1 MQRNGTTTPEGS
13 AFGSKWRDRFGPGL
27 LVTAAFIGPG
37 TVATASVI
45 GASYGFAL
53 TWALAFSVV
62 ATIILQ
68 EMSARLGLVTGAGLG
83 ESLRSTFSGRIARPI
98 VVVLVIAA
106 IGIGNAAFQTGN
118 IMGGAVGLELLTP
131 VSHKWWALVVGLAA
145 ALILAFGGYRR
156 IELLLVGL
164 VGVMSVV
171 FVLTAIMTRPD
182 IRVVLD
188 GIFKPR
194 LPSGSLTTVLALIGT
209 TVVPYNLFLHASAVA
224 EKWGGA
230 GSARQ
235 YIRHARI
242 DTIVSVSIGGIITL
256 AIMSTA
262 AMLPAG
268 GKGITNAAAMAEQLD
283 DSWFNVSTFK
293 EPYRVEGKKTMGL
306 EIAEALGWEFPDVV
320 IYPTGG
326 GTGLIGIWKAF
337 QELRSLGWV
346 RQKMPRMVAVQAEGC
361 APVVE
366 AFLSGSATTKPWP
379 KPHTRALGL
388 NVPAP
393 LGGEWMLNVLRE
405 SNGTALAIP
414 EDHIAPARERMQL
427 LAGMPIGAEVA
438 VAWRGLELLIEQ
450 NWIAPEDR
458 VALVVTGDDR
468 RYS

>member
-1 MQRNGTTTPEGS
+1 MQHNGTTTPEGS
-13 AFGSKWRDRFGPGL
+13 AFGSRWRDRFGPGL

-37 TVATASVI
+37 TVTTASVI

-68 EMSARLGLVTGAGLG
+68 EMSARLGLVTGRGLG
-83 ESLRSTFSGRIARPI
+83 ESLRSTFTGRIARPVA
-98 VVVLVIAA
+98 VVFVIAA

-118 IMGGAVGLELLTP
+118 IMGGAVGLELVTP
-131 VSHKWWALVVGLAA
+131 VPRQWWALAVGLVA

-156 IELLLVGL
+156 IEVLLVGL

-171 FVLTAIMTRPD
+171 FVLTAVMTRPD

-188 GIFKPR
+188 GVFKPR

-242 DTIVSVSIGGIITL
+242 DTIVAVSIGGIITL

-268 GKGITNAAAMAEQLD
+268 GKGIADAAAMAEQLEPLLGA
-283 DSWFNVSTFK
+283 SAKWFFAV
-293 EPYRVEGKKTMGL
+293 GL
-306 EIAEALGWEFPDVV
+306 FAAGLTSAVTAPLAAAYATAGMLGWKADMRSTRMRAVWATV
-320 IYPTGG
+320 IA
-326 GTGLIGIWKAF
+326 IGMACAF
-337 QELRSLGWV
+337 FGESPVKSILFAQAANGILLPV
-346 RQKMPRMVAVQAEGC
+346 VAV
-361 APVVE
+361 
-366 AFLSGSATTKPWP
+366 FLLIAVNRKRLLGSFTNRTLANI
-379 KPHTRALGL
+379 LGTL
-388 NVPAP
+388 VILTVAG
-393 LGGEWMLNVLRE
+393 LGAAKLW
-405 SNGTALAIP
+405 
-414 EDHIAPARERMQL
+414 D
-427 LAGMPIGAEVA
+427 A
-438 VAWRGLELLIEQ
+438 VAKLITK
-450 NWIAPEDR
+450 
-458 VALVVTGDDR
+458 V
-468 RYS
+468 

>member
-1 MQRNGTTTPEGS
+1 
-13 AFGSKWRDRFGPGL
+13 
-27 LVTAAFIGPG
+27 
-37 TVATASVI
+37 
-45 GASYGFAL
+45 
-53 TWALAFSVV
+53 
-62 ATIILQ
+62 
-68 EMSARLGLVTGAGLG
+68 MSARLGLVTGAGLG

-209 TVVPYNLFLHASAVA
+209 TVVPYNLFLHASAAA

-230 GSARQ
+230 ASARQ

-242 DTIVSVSIGGIITL
+242 DTIVSVSIGGIRTL

-268 GKGITNAAAMAEQLD
+268 GKGITNAAAMAEQLEPLLGA
-283 DSWFNVSTFK
+283 SAKWFFAL
-293 EPYRVEGKKTMGL
+293 GL
-306 EIAEALGWEFPDVV
+306 FAAGLTSAVTAPLAAAYAIAGMLGWEADMRSPRLRAVWATV
-320 IYPTGG
+320 IA
-326 GTGLIGIWKAF
+326 IGMACAVIGESPVKSIIFA
-337 QELRSLGWV
+337 QAANGILL
-346 RQKMPRMVAVQAEGC
+346 PIVAV
-361 APVVE
+361 
-366 AFLSGSATTKPWP
+366 FLLIAVNRKPLLGSFT
-379 KPHTRALGL
+379 
-388 NVPAP
+388 
-393 LGGEWMLNVLRE
+393 
-405 SNGTALAIP
+405 NGTLANILGSLVILTAAGLGATKLWDALTKLIT
-414 EDHIAPARERMQL
+414 
-427 LAGMPIGAEVA
+427 
-438 VAWRGLELLIEQ
+438 EL
-450 NWIAPEDR
+450 
-458 VALVVTGDDR
+458 
-468 RYS
+468 

>member
-1 MQRNGTTTPEGS
+1 MQRNGTNTPEGS

-131 VSHKWWALVVGLAA
+131 VSHEWWALVVGLAA

-156 IELLLVGL
+156 IELWLVGL

-194 LPSGSLTTVLALIGT
+194 LPSGSLTSVLALIGT

-268 GKGITNAAAMAEQLD
+268 GKGITNAAAMAEQLEPLLGA
-283 DSWFNVSTFK
+283 SAKWFFAV
-293 EPYRVEGKKTMGL
+293 GL
-306 EIAEALGWEFPDVV
+306 FAAGLTSAVTAPLAAAYATAGMLGWEADMRSPRLRAVWATV
-320 IYPTGG
+320 IA
-326 GTGLIGIWKAF
+326 IGMACAVIGESPVKSIIFA
-337 QELRSLGWV
+337 QAANGILL
-346 RQKMPRMVAVQAEGC
+346 PIVAV
-361 APVVE
+361 
-366 AFLSGSATTKPWP
+366 FLLIAVNRRQLLGSFT
-379 KPHTRALGL
+379 
-388 NVPAP
+388 
-393 LGGEWMLNVLRE
+393 
-405 SNGTALAIP
+405 NGTLANILGSLVILTAAGLGATKLWDALTKLIT
-414 EDHIAPARERMQL
+414 
-427 LAGMPIGAEVA
+427 EV
-438 VAWRGLELLIEQ
+438 
-450 NWIAPEDR
+450 
-458 VALVVTGDDR
+458 
-468 RYS
+468 

>member
-268 GKGITNAAAMAEQLD
+268 GKGITNAAAMAEQLEPLLGA
-283 DSWFNVSTFK
+283 SAKWFFAL
-293 EPYRVEGKKTMGL
+293 GL
-306 EIAEALGWEFPDVV
+306 FAAGLTSAVTAPLAAAYATAGMLGWEADMRSPRLRAVWATV
-320 IYPTGG
+320 IA
-326 GTGLIGIWKAF
+326 IGMACAVIGESPVKSIIFA
-337 QELRSLGWV
+337 QAANGILL
-346 RQKMPRMVAVQAEGC
+346 PIVAV
-361 APVVE
+361 
-366 AFLSGSATTKPWP
+366 FLLIAVNRRQLLGSFT
-379 KPHTRALGL
+379 
-388 NVPAP
+388 
-393 LGGEWMLNVLRE
+393 
-405 SNGTALAIP
+405 NGTLANILGSLVILTAAGLGATKLWDALTKLIT
-414 EDHIAPARERMQL
+414 
-427 LAGMPIGAEVA
+427 EV
-438 VAWRGLELLIEQ
+438 
-450 NWIAPEDR
+450 
-458 VALVVTGDDR
+458 
-468 RYS
+468 

>member
-1 MQRNGTTTPEGS
+1 MQRNGTNTPEGS

-106 IGIGNAAFQTGN
+106 IGIGNAAFQAGN

-156 IELLLVGL
+156 IEFLLVGL

-194 LPSGSLTTVLALIGT
+194 LPSGSLTSVLALIGT
-209 TVVPYNLFLHASAVA
+209 TVVPYNLFLHASAAA

-268 GKGITNAAAMAEQLD
+268 GKGITNAAAMAEQLEPLLGA
-283 DSWFNVSTFK
+283 SAKWFFAL
-293 EPYRVEGKKTMGL
+293 GL
-306 EIAEALGWEFPDVV
+306 FAAGLTSAVTAPLAAAYATAGMLGWEADMRSPRLRAVWATV
-320 IYPTGG
+320 IA
-326 GTGLIGIWKAF
+326 IGMACAVIGESPVKSIIFA
-337 QELRSLGWV
+337 QAANGILL
-346 RQKMPRMVAVQAEGC
+346 PIVAV
-361 APVVE
+361 
-366 AFLSGSATTKPWP
+366 FLLIAVNRKPLLGSFT
-379 KPHTRALGL
+379 
-388 NVPAP
+388 
-393 LGGEWMLNVLRE
+393 
-405 SNGTALAIP
+405 NGTLANILGTLVIITAAGLGATKLWDALTKLIT
-414 EDHIAPARERMQL
+414 
-427 LAGMPIGAEVA
+427 EV
-438 VAWRGLELLIEQ
+438 
-450 NWIAPEDR
+450 
-458 VALVVTGDDR
+458 
-468 RYS
+468 